1 MHVRFKS
8 YGLKVRARLSK
19 VYILALFALLATLLV
34 GVQTASAADT
44 VFTLSGTFFDS
55 STVSGTFTI
64 NVTTGVV
71 TASSL
76 SYGGQTYTDILT
88 GPFAQGPFTGST
100 SSGQT
105 PVPVGYAVDTGI
117 SSDLPRLDFLIP
129 GTSAVDSLVGYL
141 GGSLCSLNTLCGPD
155 QVGNSW
161 VGAFHAANGSTITA
175 LQSGQL
181 SNVPEPPTVILL
193 STSLLGL
200 GLWLQSRR

>member
-1 MHVRFKS
+1 MHVWSKS
-8 YGLKVRARLSK
+8 YGPKIRARLSK
-19 VYILALFALLATLLV
+19 VYILSLFALLATLLA
-34 GVQTASAADT
+34 GVQTASATDT

-55 STVSGTFTI
+55 SAVSGTFTI

-88 GPFAQGPFTGST
+88 GPLAQGPFTGVT
-100 SSGQT
+100 NSGQT

-141 GGSLCSLNTLCGPD
+141 GGSLCSLNTQCGPD
-155 QVGNSW
+155 QAGNTW
-161 VGAFHAANGSTITA
+161 VGAFHAANGSTIMA

-181 SNVPEPPTVILL
+181 TNAPEPSTLILL